1 MSDARDLPA
10 GDFSAWM
17 TAVQLAI
24 RGEGESDV
32 PCGSCTACCTASQF
46 IHIGPDETD
55 TLAHIPVGVL
65 FPAPRL
71 PRGHVLMG
79 YDACGHCPMLIDGKC
94 SIYAHRPRTCRT
106 YDCRVFP
113 ATGIESDDDKGL
125 IAEQANRWSFS
136 YQGDDDRTQHDAV
149 RSVSVVSSATI
160 ARRTPK
166 ATCRPPRPCSPSPP
180 SRHTKSLS
188 GAMNRRAERRLS
200 LQNPRQFGSH
210 SVVEPARRRPERVPA
225 IGSSTLRVPRVC
237 RRMTRACSENG
248 RCAIHRC
255 GGQPVFARH

>member
-79 YDACGHCPMLIDGKC
+79 YDARGHCPMLIDGKC

-149 RSVSVVSSATI
+149 RASALYLRDHRE
-160 ARRTPK
+160 A
-166 ATCRPPRPCSPSPP
+166 
-180 SRHTKSLS
+180 H
-188 GAMNRRAERRLS
+188 
-200 LQNPRQFGSH
+200 
-210 SVVEPARRRPERVPA
+210 PEGNVPA
-225 IGSSTLRVPRVC
+225 TPTQLAVAAIEAHEVFIGRDEPTGRTKVVAPEPEAVRVAL
-237 RRMTRACSENG
+237 TRQRPA
-248 RCAIHRC
+248 
-255 GGQPVFARH
+255 P